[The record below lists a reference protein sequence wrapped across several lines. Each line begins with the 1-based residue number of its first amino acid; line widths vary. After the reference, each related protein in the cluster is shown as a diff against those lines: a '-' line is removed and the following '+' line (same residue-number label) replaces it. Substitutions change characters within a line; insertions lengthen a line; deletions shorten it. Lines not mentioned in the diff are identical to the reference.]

1 MHSRQTNKTFKTNKS
16 SINIFVPYV
25 GVKCGPTKSSKLRN
39 FLPVT
44 AIGGNNELGY
54 LVRHSGRKRM
64 NRSEIEHG
72 ERSEPRYVSTATVAD
87 ALGVSV
93 TTVKRWVDD
102 GVLPAH
108 RTAGGH
114 RKLLV
119 ADVYRLVRAGSLPYS
134 DLTRL
139 IPSARADVEPADVVR
154 ERLLA
159 AVTAEDHDLIR
170 TVLLAAYRNG
180 MPMGVLADRV
190 IAPALAHVGHA
201 WESGRMSV
209 SAEHR
214 ITQACVAALYELRA
228 ELRVNADPDRPVAV
242 GGAPEDDHYVL
253 PTLLAKLTLLE
264 VGWDAINLGPH
275 TPMAALATALDDVR
289 PSLVWLSVTH
299 LTDPDR
305 FAAEYTDFFRQ
316 AEGRG
321 VAVAIGGQGLSG
333 SLRASLPYTTFG
345 DGLGQ
350 LAAFAK
356 TLHSRRPP
364 RAKRGR
370 PPLHGRTGRV
380 SDSPSTA
387 GG

>member
-1 MHSRQTNKTFKTNKS
+1 
-16 SINIFVPYV
+16 
-25 GVKCGPTKSSKLRN
+25 
-39 FLPVT
+39 
-44 AIGGNNELGY
+44 
-54 LVRHSGRKRM
+54 M

-72 ERSEPRYVSTATVAD
+72 ERPEPRYVSTATVAD

-139 IPSARADVEPADVVR
+139 IPSAVADVEPADAVR
-154 ERLLA
+154 QRLVA
-159 AVTAEDHDLIR
+159 AINAVDLDLIR
-170 TVLLAAYRNG
+170 TILLAAYRNG
-180 MPMGVLADRV
+180 TPMDVLADRV
-190 IAPALAHVGHA
+190 IAPAFAHIGHSWQA
-201 WESGRMSV
+201 GKMSV

-214 ITQACVAALYELRA
+214 ITQACVATLYELRA
-228 ELRVNADPDRPVAV
+228 ELRVHADPDRPVAV
-242 GGAPEDDHYVL
+242 GGAPEHDHYVL

-264 VGWDAINLGPH
+264 GGWDAVNLGPH
-275 TPMAALATALDDVR
+275 TPMSALATALDDVR
-289 PSLVWLSVTH
+289 PALVWLSVTH
-299 LTDPDR
+299 LTDPER
-305 FAAEYTDFFRQ
+305 FAHEYTDFFRR
-316 AEGRG
+316 AESRE

-356 TLHSRRPP
+356 TLHARQPP

-370 PPLHGRTGRV
+370 PPLHGRGGPV